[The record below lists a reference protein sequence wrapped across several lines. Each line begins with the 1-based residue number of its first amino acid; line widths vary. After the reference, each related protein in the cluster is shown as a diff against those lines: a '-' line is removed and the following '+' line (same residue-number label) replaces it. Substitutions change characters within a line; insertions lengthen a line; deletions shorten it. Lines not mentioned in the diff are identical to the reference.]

1 MQRTWLA
8 FGLLLVALAGGGWWL
23 LGETNASG
31 TAAERD
37 AGPESEALPSGEALL
52 AEGVRFTAT
61 GTGEG
66 ARSAVDAKPGAE
78 LEADPTPA
86 PFRVRVVDEGPGQRL
101 STPQVEFLDGTGT
114 VVRLDVDDE
123 IPWPSAERAPE
134 AETPSKGWHLGEPRW
149 DRDASTW
156 ILPVLPDH
164 TFSLFVRDS
173 VSGEFAMGLEGE
185 LTRVGYDQ
193 IDSRTVSIRVDRPE
207 PLVFHGFHFGR
218 GLVSVFLD
226 GPNYLPSLNTRIP
239 IGPGQNEFVDR
250 VHALGVGTTR
260 LVVEVVEAM
269 SGQPVPDVGVT
280 VLRDETDAIDHVEF
294 GWDVRPTDR
303 VLAEGDWRVWPG
315 TQKTS
320 AQGRV
325 ELPVEAPGRY
335 RIALHGEAHA
345 DSLGEA
351 FHVPLADSHTER
363 IELPSPATLFGEI
376 TVDPA
381 AAEELQLMQLQTL
394 GLSGE
399 SFDYAL
405 DLSEGQDL
413 FGLEGPPEDLNRS
426 YTFEGLAPGTYRY
439 LLTGSSDPTQSR
451 LFELRLRTGEV
462 TLRAGEAQRLD
473 LHVDGAPD
481 PGAISVGVAVR
492 GTWRPDFGGRARPE
506 AVMLLA
512 LEGGAGSDIRSPLTR
527 AIAGAVGVDEQG
539 RFELEGIQPGHYL
552 LMGQGALE
560 TTEAEPSSTKEQL
573 MASLELEVADAD
585 LDVTLQSG
593 PRVVRFLR
601 AASDSETAS
610 KVFPALGAPEG
621 PAWLD
626 SLLRSGSMGVAPG
639 GEFALYGLPDRPL
652 LMIFQGDERPLEDSR
667 EVVVELD

>member
-1 MQRTWLA
+1 VQRTWLA
-8 FGLLLVALAGGGWWL
+8 LGLLLVALAGGGWWL
-23 LGETNASG
+23 LGEPSVPG

-37 AGPESEALPSGEALL
+37 AAPESDALPEREALL
-52 AEGVRFTAT
+52 AEGARSGAA
-61 GTGEG
+61 GPGEG
-66 ARSAVDAKPGAE
+66 ARSAVAAEPAVDLEVGA
-78 LEADPTPA
+78 TPS

-101 STPQVEFLDGTGT
+101 SSPKVEFLDATGA
-114 VVRLDVDDE
+114 VVSLGVGAE
-123 IPWPSAERAPE
+123 APWSSAERAPE
-134 AETPSKGWHLGEPRW
+134 ATTASKGWHVGEPRW
-149 DRDASTW
+149 DRDASAW
-156 ILPVLPDH
+156 ILPALPDH

-173 VSGEFAMGLEGE
+173 VSGEFATGLEGE
-185 LTRVGYDQ
+185 LTRFGYDQ
-193 IDSRTVSIRVDRPE
+193 GDSRTVPIRVDRPE

-226 GPNYLPSLNTRIP
+226 GPNYLPSLNSRIP
-239 IGPGQNEFVDR
+239 IGPGPNEFTDR

-260 LVVEVVEAM
+260 LVVEVVEAE

-303 VLAEGDWRVWPG
+303 VLAAGAWRVLPG
-315 TQKTS
+315 TQETN

-345 DSLGEA
+345 DSLGDA
-351 FHVPLADSHTER
+351 FHVPLAESQTER
-363 IELPSPATLFGEI
+363 VELPAPATLFGEI
-376 TVDPA
+376 TLDPA
-381 AAEELQLMQLQTL
+381 AVEDLKLMQLQAL

-399 SFDYAL
+399 SFDYTL
-405 DLSEGQDL
+405 DLNEGQDP
-413 FGLEGPPEDLNRS
+413 FGPEGPPADLNRS
-426 YTFEGLAPGTYRY
+426 YSFEGLAPGTYRY
-439 LLTGSSDPTQSR
+439 LLTGYPDPAQAR
-451 LFELRLRTGEV
+451 LFEMRLRTGEV

-481 PGAISVGVAVR
+481 PGAITVGVVVR
-492 GTWRPDFGGRARPE
+492 GTWTPDFGGRARPE

-512 LEGGAGSDIRSPLTR
+512 LEGGADSDIRSPLTR

-539 RFELEGIQPGHYL
+539 RFELEAIQPGHYL

-560 TTEAEPSSTKEQL
+560 TSEPEPSSSREQL
-573 MASLELEVADAD
+573 MASLELEVGDAD
-585 LDVTLQSG
+585 LDVTLESG

-601 AASDSETAS
+601 AASESGPAS

-652 LMIFQGDERPLEDSR
+652 LMVFQGDERPLEDTR